1 MQSFTTM
8 HRITSTLGAIASAVL
23 ITTFTGCALLQPTN
37 SLGSFNPEPAVA
49 NPLGCKLL
57 KASAYAYEVNS
68 TGQIQP
74 DSAIATLLGE
84 SGDAYGVSSSAT
96 GQTDRDRDAVLMWLS
111 DSELIIAFRGTLPF
125 KSNGQQGITDH
136 SLIIQ
141 DWLNDAD
148 FTPQPDPQLGP
159 VHSGFK
165 NSFDNLWPG
174 IVQQIEAWQAAGK
187 LGPQTKVYITG
198 HSKGGALA
206 MMAALKL
213 RLNNLLP
220 VTEVITFASP
230 RVGGVAFAAKYNSQN
245 IVDYRYENQDDLV
258 PHVPLDKQEL
268 QILPLI
274 EQVLGL
280 HGQQTGDYVSV
291 GQLRYITVGGDII
304 SPVNAAAEANLDD
317 TRMANFGS
325 LLLKQRQEAIDTII
339 NAHAIGDMSKSDTSR
354 YYRAV
359 CGTQSGS

>member
-1 MQSFTTM
+1 MQGSAAK
-8 HRITSTLGAIASAVL
+8 HRLIRASAVMAGFIVL
-23 ITTFTGCALLQPTN
+23 ATFSGCGLLPTTS
-37 SLGSFNPEPAVA
+37 SLGSFNPEPAAA
-49 NPLGCKLL
+49 NVLGCKLL

-74 DSAIATLLGE
+74 DTGVATLLGE
-84 SGDAYGVSSSAT
+84 SGDAYGVSSSI
-96 GQTDRDRDAVLMWLS
+96 GQTDSDRDAVLMWLS

-125 KSNGQQGITDH
+125 KSSGQQGSTDQ

-148 FTPQPDPQLGP
+148 FTPQTDPQLGP

-174 IVQQIEAWQAAGK
+174 IVQQIKAWQAAGK

-206 MMAALKL
+206 MMAALEL

-220 VTEVITFASP
+220 VTEVITFAAP
-230 RVGGVAFAAKYNSQN
+230 RVGGAEFAAKYTAQN
-245 IVDYRYENQDDLV
+245 ILDYRYENQDDLV

-280 HGQQTGDYVSV
+280 NGQQTGDYVSV

-304 SPVNAAAEANLDD
+304 SPVDAAAEANLDD
-317 TRMANFGS
+317 TRMAEFGS
-325 LLLKQRQEAIDTII
+325 LLLKQHQEAIDTII

-354 YYRAV
+354 YYQAV
-359 CGTQSGS
+359 CGTQTGS